1 MRQRGENRK
10 IEIEKGTKNVL
21 LERYSQDT
29 LTSNTFI
36 WDVFVRD
43 KTYANQFCCPP
54 PPSSQALQK
63 GNLEGARIHAEN
75 AIRQKN
81 QVIA

>member
-29 LTSNTFI
+29 LTSNSFI

-43 KTYANQFCCPP
+43 NKSILLPP
-54 PPSSQALQK
+54 PSSSQALQK